1 MVSPVPED
9 PVVVDTVA
17 GQLQAQIIR
26 GLLTAQGLH
35 PVLSGEAAGQ
45 ATGLVLGPMGEVQ
58 ILVPASEA
66 EEAKRLIDDYYAD
79 RLDSSG

>member
-1 MVSPVPED
+1 VTED

-26 GLLTAQGLH
+26 GLLAAQGLH
-35 PVLSGEAAGQ
+35 PVLSSEAAGQ

-58 ILVPASEA
+58 ILVPSSEA
-66 EEAKRLIDDYYAD
+66 EEAQHLIDDYYAD
-79 RLDSSG
+79 RLDPAE